1 MDNQSNGSS
10 SSDNTEIRLLKDDST
25 LDHSFSQ
32 GEEIAKTI
40 PLFAEN
46 FDVTKKTEE
55 TQLVLSKKWVD
66 STKKIE
72 IPVKFEEF
80 LINGKEFDHY
90 NEKELT
96 EILSKI
102 KDKITHV
109 FSHDDD
115 KEKGKEGGS
124 PSAAA
129 GGNSHNSGSGNRVA
143 SPSDIEVREYSGQ
156 SPDEESAKDQGNA
169 THGRKPVSLSIGDG
183 NGASVPYEEKDD
195 SIVIPLWGEEIEI
208 SKRMVKLGEIVVKKY
223 EGVERRKIDVDVK
236 TEKLTIKYPDKHKE
250 EII

>member
-1 MDNQSNGSS
+1 MDNQADDSSN
-10 SSDNTEIRLLKDDST
+10 DNTEMRLLKDDSN
-25 LDHSFSQ
+25 LNHSFPQ

-55 TQLVLSKKWVD
+55 TQLVLAKKWVD

-72 IPVKFEEF
+72 IPIKYEEI

-90 NEKELT
+90 SEKEMT

-109 FSHDDD
+109 FSHHED
-115 KEKGKEGGS
+115 KEKGKEGGGGGG
-124 PSAAA
+124 
-129 GGNSHNSGSGNRVA
+129 GGNSQGSSPTA
-143 SPSDIEVREYSGQ
+143 SPSDIEVREYRGQ
-156 SPDEESAKDQGNA
+156 SHSEQEIKDQGNA
-169 THGRKPVSLSIGDG
+169 THGRRQVSLSIGSG
-183 NGASVPYEEKDD
+183 NGDGDSYEENGD
-195 SIVIPLWGEEIEI
+195 SIVIPLWGEEIVI
-208 SKRMVKLGEIVVKKY
+208 NKRMVKLGEIVVKKY
-223 EGVERRKIDVDVK
+223 EGIEKRKIDVDVK
-236 TEKLTIKYPDKHKE
+236 TEKLTIKYPDKHRE

>member
-1 MDNQSNGSS
+1 MDNQADGSS
-10 SSDNTEIRLLKDDST
+10 GSSDNTEIRLLKDDSN
-25 LDHSFSQ
+25 LNHSFSQ
-32 GEEIAKTI
+32 GEDIAKTI

-55 TQLVLSKKWVD
+55 TQLVLAKKWVD

-72 IPVKFEEF
+72 IPIKYEEI

-90 NEKELT
+90 NEKEIT

-109 FSHDDD
+109 FSHSED
-115 KEKGKEGGS
+115 KENGKEGGG
-124 PSAAA
+124 PSGG
-129 GGNSHNSGSGNRVA
+129 GGNPHSSSSSPTA

-156 SPDEESAKDQGNA
+156 SPDVEATTDQSNA
-169 THGRKPVSLSIGDG
+169 THGRRPMPLSISGG
-183 NGASVPYEEKDD
+183 NGGSVPYEEKGDN
-195 SIVIPLWGEEIEI
+195 IVIPLWGEEIVI
-208 SKRMVKLGEIVVKKY
+208 NKRMVKLGEIVVKKY
-223 EGVERRKIDVDVK
+223 EGIEKRKIDVDVK
-236 TEKLTIKYPDKHKE
+236 TEKLTIKYPDKRKE